1 MSQDPAPESGTRKDM
16 DTKSRTI
23 KVRAKEYLVLYGIEY
38 RAGNVIE
45 LPERE
50 GLALV
55 GTGQAEQ
62 IPEGAPAEEI
72 SGTSEQVA
80 EAIHK
85 ASSLDPKEG
94 EDAEKVQ
101 QLEKQTQKASEQAPL
116 KRK

>member
-1 MSQDPAPESGTRKDM
+1 MQQNPPPESGTRKDL
-16 DTKSRTI
+16 DPKGRTI

-38 RAGNVIE
+38 RAGNIIE

-62 IPEGAPAEEI
+62 IPEGQPAEEI

-80 EAIHK
+80 EAMHK
-85 ASSLDPKEG
+85 ASAMEEEDP
-94 EDAEKVQ
+94 EKAK
-101 QLEKQTQKASEQAPL
+101 QLEQQKQKSSEQAPL